1 MKKRKKKEATAD
13 KSIQVGCRFYES
25 EIDAMKADTGAAGN
39 ATAVS
44 SYVRKRLAA
53 RREA

>member
-1 MKKRKKKEATAD
+1 MKKRKKEATAD

-25 EIDAMKADTGAAGN
+25 EIAAMKADTGAASN

-44 SYVRKRLAA
+44 GYVRKRLGK
-53 RREA
+53 RK